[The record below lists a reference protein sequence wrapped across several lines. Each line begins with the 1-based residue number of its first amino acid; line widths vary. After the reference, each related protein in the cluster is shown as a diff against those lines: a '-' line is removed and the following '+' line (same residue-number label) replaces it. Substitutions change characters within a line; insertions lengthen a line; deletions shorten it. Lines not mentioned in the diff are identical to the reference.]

1 MKCQSCQTRA
11 ATVQFTD
18 LTDGV
23 LKEMSLCEECYAAKK
38 PAGNDEIGMLATA
51 FGGPAPGGGGT
62 ASVGAEAVGEAAGA
76 PDDPIS
82 ATCTH
87 CGLTYAMFRS
97 RGRLGCPLCYEAFR
111 AALEPLLEKIH
122 GGKAHVGKTPLEGG
136 SRDRAA
142 ERALVA
148 LRRKLQDAI
157 KQENYELAASLR
169 DELRQAEEGV
179 SASEG
184 GGES

>member
-11 ATVQFTD
+11 ATVHFTD

-23 LKEMSLCEECYAAKK
+23 LKEMSLCEECYAVKK
-38 PAGNDEIGMLATA
+38 PAGTDEIGMLATA
-51 FGGPAPGGGGT
+51 FGGPASAEVALPSTESAGAPG
-62 ASVGAEAVGEAAGA
+62 AA
-76 PDDPIS
+76 PDDPVS
-82 ATCTH
+82 ATCGH

-148 LRRKLQDAI
+148 LRRKLQEAI
-157 KQENYELAASLR
+157 RQENYELAASLR
-169 DELRQAEEGV
+169 DELRRAEEGV